1 MGQSRVEG
9 TEQGGM
15 GQSRVEWGGT
25 AGHGIWYG
33 RTWNVVRQDMN
44 VVWQD
49 MERGTAGHGIWYG
62 RTWNMVRLD
71 SGYF

>member
-33 RTWNVVRQDMN
+33 RTWNMVRQD
-44 VVWQD
+44 V
-49 MERGTAGHGIWYG
+49 EYGTA
-62 RTWNMVRLD
+62 
-71 SGYF
+71 